1 MWATVLASPRICAA
15 QAGYDSAI
23 DRSVNG
29 DRKPFDAKSAYL
41 LSGADFH
48 FHLPT
53 PWRINAVFP
62 LQKAAIGAQNLPR
75 RPS

>member
-1 MWATVLASPRICAA
+1 MWATVLASPRIGAA

-29 DRKPFDAKSAYL
+29 IRKPFDAKSACL
-41 LSGADFH
+41 LSDTDFH

-53 PWRINAVFP
+53 PWRINAVFS
-62 LQKAAIGAQNLPR
+62 LRKVAIFAQNLPYLT
-75 RPS
+75 S